1 MDLTT
6 AAAKRTIAIARR
18 AASRY
23 PTVLRVDGT
32 PWAGDSLDCAFH
44 LSAGVFFTADADAV
58 RRVLPSP
65 GLHPVRWTPGR
76 TAVGIQ
82 VMDWQWQLGTAPPVR
97 SVDAYVA
104 VACTQGP
111 RPAPPLLP
119 ILLGSTAMGARYG
132 GGLYWLTWLTT
143 NRVSQQVF
151 SRMLG
156 VDAVLVDARE
166 ERGPKRSRFTL
177 TDADRLILDLDVHM
191 DADTRVTTLGPG
203 ELEGYRALGVRDGR
217 LLGWAVTCYDVGSTF
232 RFSPRAADVK
242 LGDHPITDQVR
253 DLGLSGRPIGAG
265 IRISG
270 REVYEGPIPLGP
282 ATRHSATTATATS
295 GTGKAITRRLVL
307 SEAPGQDVLIDQ
319 IPLDL
324 PVDPAGTFTLQPR

>member
-23 PTVLRVDGT
+23 PTVLRVDGA
-32 PWAGDSLDCAFH
+32 PWEGNSLDCEFH
-44 LSAGVFFTADADAV
+44 LSAGVFFTADADAL

-65 GLHPVRWTPGR
+65 GLHPVRWSPGR
-76 TAVGIQ
+76 TAVAIQ
-82 VMDWQWQLGTAPPVR
+82 VMDWQWRLGSAPPVR

-111 RPAPPLLP
+111 RPAPPVLP
-119 ILLGSTAMGARYG
+119 ILLGSTALGARYG

-156 VDAVLVDARE
+156 VDAVLVDAQE

-191 DADTRVTTLGPG
+191 DTDTKVTTLGPG

-232 RFSPRAADVK
+232 RFSPRAADVTF
-242 LGDHPITDQVR
+242 GDHPILDQVR
-253 DLGLSGRPIGAG
+253 NLDLSDRPIGAG

-270 REVYEGPIPLGP
+270 REVYEGPVPLGP
-282 ATRHSATTATATS
+282 ATRKGTATATATS
-295 GTGKAITRRLVL
+295 GPGEATNRRLVL
-307 SEAPGQDVLIDQ
+307 SEAPGKEALVNQ
-319 IPLDL
+319 IPPDL
-324 PVDPAGTFTLQPR
+324 PVDPTGTFTLEPR